1 VLRLGEH
8 AVEEGLRLVLGA
20 LLGEGDLTDE
30 DVPSLGEHAL
40 LTSGEATLALATPQV
55 TDNLGDLDYI
65 AGGEF
70 LKICLVTARPVGWLL
85 NIGLTKDLENILETL
100 VINVAGCLAIGFLA
114 VLSETRGIF
123 DPSARGFLF
132 VGLLG
137 GFTTFSTFG
146 YETFHLFREG
156 QLAAGLTSIALQI
169 VLGLGAVW
177 GGAALA
183 RLVGGS

>member
-1 VLRLGEH
+1 MERWILVGLGGMIGTLLRYGTG
-8 AVEEGLRLVLGA
+8 GLIAKLKGGA
-20 LLGEGDLTDE
+20 T
-30 DVPSLGEHAL
+30 
-40 LTSGEATLALATPQV
+40 
-55 TDNLGDLDYI
+55 
-65 AGGEF
+65 F
-70 LKICLVTARPVGWLL
+70 PV
-85 NIGLTKDLENILETL
+85 ETL

-146 YETFHLFREG
+146 YETFHLLREG

>member
-1 VLRLGEH
+1 MERWILVGLGGMIGTLLRYGTG
-8 AVEEGLRLVLGA
+8 GLIAKLKGGA
-20 LLGEGDLTDE
+20 TF
-30 DVPSLGEHAL
+30 P
-40 LTSGEATLALATPQV
+40 
-55 TDNLGDLDYI
+55 I
-65 AGGEF
+65 
-70 LKICLVTARPVGWLL
+70 
-85 NIGLTKDLENILETL
+85 ETL

>member
-1 VLRLGEH
+1 MERWILVGLGGMIGTLLRYGTG
-8 AVEEGLRLVLGA
+8 GLIAKLKGGA
-20 LLGEGDLTDE
+20 T
-30 DVPSLGEHAL
+30 
-40 LTSGEATLALATPQV
+40 
-55 TDNLGDLDYI
+55 
-65 AGGEF
+65 F
-70 LKICLVTARPVGWLL
+70 PV
-85 NIGLTKDLENILETL
+85 ETL

-177 GGAALA
+177 GGAVLA
-183 RLVGGS
+183 RLVGGT